1 MSSELGAVIPGLILF
16 LIGLFIWCSET
27 YSDAPIA
34 GFWRDMSSDFY
45 SKRGASIRRLAWTLA
60 AISSGTGV
68 LLNSAGAPHSLVLIT
83 VIFTFFFLLIAVLY
97 FLPLPVPHCIVLFLP
112 IPIPHLVDQQWQWH
126 KRQGFLDENHQIIA
140 PTPSQVNTLT
150 FTFGDI
156 SMSLT
161 ATMELPDTWRALSLP
176 NPKAILTPQ
185 IPPIVNATS
194 THPRSPLDDAI
205 FVAVG
210 IPEKTTGF
218 RPNFIV
224 TIDLMGESPIPL
236 DEIIPGWMTIE
247 QTRFPIPSD
256 DTLMTTGL
264 YVDEGLSYTAI
275 QWTWTQAVSN
285 RTVRLYATATATTTS
300 INSIADQ
307 LPRMLE
313 TLQVI
318 S

>member
-1 MSSELGAVIPGLILF
+1 
-16 LIGLFIWCSET
+16 
-27 YSDAPIA
+27 
-34 GFWRDMSSDFY
+34 
-45 SKRGASIRRLAWTLA
+45 
-60 AISSGTGV
+60 
-68 LLNSAGAPHSLVLIT
+68 
-83 VIFTFFFLLIAVLY
+83 
-97 FLPLPVPHCIVLFLP
+97 
-112 IPIPHLVDQQWQWH
+112 
-126 KRQGFLDENHQIIA
+126 
-140 PTPSQVNTLT
+140 
-150 FTFGDI
+150 
-156 SMSLT
+156 MSLT
-161 ATMELPDTWRALSLP
+161 ATMELPNTWRALSLP
-176 NPKAILTPQ
+176 NPKPILTPQ

-194 THPRSPLDDAI
+194 AHPRSPLDDAL

-236 DEIIPGWMTIE
+236 DRIIPGWMTIE
-247 QTRFPIPSD
+247 ETRFPIPRD

-313 TLQVI
+313 TLQVTP
-318 S
+318 

>member
-1 MSSELGAVIPGLILF
+1 MDSSILFTALGLPFGCLGLYVWYVETYTDTPLAQFWRAYGKTIAPRRVNEIASPLWMLCMISGSLLLFSTKIALPQHIQSVIAGSIPFFLILSIVF
-16 LIGLFIWCSET
+16 L
-27 YSDAPIA
+27 
-34 GFWRDMSSDFY
+34 
-45 SKRGASIRRLAWTLA
+45 
-60 AISSGTGV
+60 
-68 LLNSAGAPHSLVLIT
+68 
-83 VIFTFFFLLIAVLY
+83 
-97 FLPLPVPHCIVLFLP
+97 LP

-126 KRQGFLDENHQIIA
+126 KRQGFLDENRQIIA
-140 PTPSQVNTLT
+140 PTPNQVNNLT

-236 DEIIPGWMTIE
+236 DDVIPGWMTIE
-247 QTRFPIPSD
+247 QTGFSIPSD

-313 TLQVI
+313 TLQVTP
-318 S
+318 

>member
-1 MSSELGAVIPGLILF
+1 MDSSILF
-16 LIGLFIWCSET
+16 TALGLPFGCLGLYVWYIET
-27 YSDAPIA
+27 YTDTPLAQ
-34 GFWRDMSSDFY
+34 FWRAYGKANAPRRVNEIAIPLWMLCMIS
-45 SKRGASIRRLAWTLA
+45 AS
-60 AISSGTGV
+60 
-68 LLNSAGAPHSLVLIT
+68 LLLFSIKIALPQHIQSVFAGSIP
-83 VIFTFFFLLIAVLY
+83 FFLMLSIV
-97 FLPLPVPHCIVLFLP
+97 FLLP

-126 KRQGFLDENHQIIA
+126 KRQGFLDENRQIIA
-140 PTPSQVNTLT
+140 PTPNQVNTLT

-161 ATMELPDTWRALSLP
+161 ATMELPNTWRALSLP

-185 IPPIVNATS
+185 VPPIVNATS
-194 THPRSPLDDAI
+194 AHPRSPLDDAL

-236 DEIIPGWMTIE
+236 DGIIPGWMTIE

-264 YVDEGLSYTAI
+264 YVDEGLSYTVI

-313 TLQVI
+313 TLQVTP
-318 S
+318 

>member
-1 MSSELGAVIPGLILF
+1 MDSSILF
-16 LIGLFIWCSET
+16 TALGLPFGCLGLYVWYIET
-27 YSDAPIA
+27 YTDTPLAQ
-34 GFWRDMSSDFY
+34 FWRAYGKANAPRRVNEIAIPLWMLCMISGSLLLF
-45 SKRGASIRRLAWTLA
+45 SIKIALPQH
-60 AISSGTGV
+60 IQSV
-68 LLNSAGAPHSLVLIT
+68 FAGSIP
-83 VIFTFFFLLIAVLY
+83 FFLMLSIV
-97 FLPLPVPHCIVLFLP
+97 FLLP

-126 KRQGFLDENHQIIA
+126 KRQGFLDENRQIIA
-140 PTPSQVNTLT
+140 PTPSLVNNLT

-194 THPRSPLDDAI
+194 AHPRSPLDDAL

-210 IPEKTTGF
+210 IPEKTSGF

-224 TIDLMGESPIPL
+224 TIDLMGKSPIPL
-236 DEIIPGWMTIE
+236 DDIIPGWMTIE

-313 TLQVI
+313 TLQVTP
-318 S
+318 

>member
-1 MSSELGAVIPGLILF
+1 MDSSILFTALGFPFGCLGLYVWYVETYTDTPLAQFWRAYGKTIAPRRVNEIASPLWMLSMISGSLLLFSIKIALPQHIQSVIAGSIPFFLILSIVF
-16 LIGLFIWCSET
+16 L
-27 YSDAPIA
+27 
-34 GFWRDMSSDFY
+34 
-45 SKRGASIRRLAWTLA
+45 
-60 AISSGTGV
+60 
-68 LLNSAGAPHSLVLIT
+68 
-83 VIFTFFFLLIAVLY
+83 
-97 FLPLPVPHCIVLFLP
+97 LP

-126 KRQGFLDENHQIIA
+126 KRQGFLDENRQIIA

-194 THPRSPLDDAI
+194 AHPRSPLDDAL

-236 DEIIPGWMTIE
+236 DGIIPAWMTIE
-247 QTRFPIPSD
+247 QTRFSIPSD

>member
-1 MSSELGAVIPGLILF
+1 MDSSILFTALGLPFGCLGLYVWYVETYTDTPLAQFWRAYGKTIAPRRVNEIASPLWMLCMISGSLLLFSTKIALPQHIQSVIAGSIPFFLILSIVF
-16 LIGLFIWCSET
+16 L
-27 YSDAPIA
+27 
-34 GFWRDMSSDFY
+34 
-45 SKRGASIRRLAWTLA
+45 
-60 AISSGTGV
+60 
-68 LLNSAGAPHSLVLIT
+68 
-83 VIFTFFFLLIAVLY
+83 
-97 FLPLPVPHCIVLFLP
+97 LP

-126 KRQGFLDENHQIIA
+126 KRQGFLDENRQIIA
-140 PTPSQVNTLT
+140 PTPNQVNNLT

-194 THPRSPLDDAI
+194 THPRSPLDDAL

-236 DEIIPGWMTIE
+236 DGIIPAWMTIE
-247 QTRFPIPSD
+247 QTRFSIPSD

-275 QWTWTQAVSN
+275 QWTWTQTLSN
-285 RTVRLYATATATTTS
+285 RKVRLYATATATTTS

-313 TLQVI
+313 TLQVTP
-318 S
+318 

>member
-1 MSSELGAVIPGLILF
+1 MDSNILF
-16 LIGLFIWCSET
+16 TALGLPFGCLGLYVWYVET
-27 YSDAPIA
+27 YTDTPLAQFLRAYNKANAPRRVNEIFIPLLMLGMISGALLPFSIKIALPQHIQSVIA
-34 GFWRDMSSDFY
+34 GSILFFY
-45 SKRGASIRRLAWTLA
+45 MLSI
-60 AISSGTGV
+60 V
-68 LLNSAGAPHSLVLIT
+68 
-83 VIFTFFFLLIAVLY
+83 FL
-97 FLPLPVPHCIVLFLP
+97 LP

-126 KRQGFLDENHQIIA
+126 KRQGFLDENRQIIA
-140 PTPSQVNTLT
+140 PTPSLVNNLT
-150 FTFGDI
+150 FTFGNI

-194 THPRSPLDDAI
+194 THPRSPLDDAL

-236 DEIIPGWMTIE
+236 DGIIPGWMTIE
-247 QTRFPIPSD
+247 ETRFPIPCD

-285 RTVRLYATATATTTS
+285 RTVRLYPTATATTTS

>member
-1 MSSELGAVIPGLILF
+1 MDSSILFTALGLPFGCLGLYVWYVETYTDTPLAQFWRAYGKTIAPRRVNEIASPLWMLCMISGSLLLFSTKIALPQHIQSVIAGSIPFFLILSIVF
-16 LIGLFIWCSET
+16 L
-27 YSDAPIA
+27 
-34 GFWRDMSSDFY
+34 
-45 SKRGASIRRLAWTLA
+45 
-60 AISSGTGV
+60 
-68 LLNSAGAPHSLVLIT
+68 
-83 VIFTFFFLLIAVLY
+83 
-97 FLPLPVPHCIVLFLP
+97 LP

-126 KRQGFLDENHQIIA
+126 KRHGLIDENGKIIP
-140 PTPSQVNTLT
+140 PTPHQTNYCSYALGGETVTIKT
-150 FTFGDI
+150 
-156 SMSLT
+156 S
-161 ATMELPDTWRALSLP
+161 MELPDTWRALSLP

-194 THPRSPLDDAI
+194 THPRSPLDDALFI
-205 FVAVG
+205 AVG

-224 TIDLMGESPIPL
+224 TIDLMGESPILL
-236 DEIIPGWMTIE
+236 DGIIPGWMTIE
-247 QTRFPIPSD
+247 QTGFSIPSD

-318 S
+318 P

>member
-1 MSSELGAVIPGLILF
+1 MDSNILF
-16 LIGLFIWCSET
+16 TALGLPFGGLGLYVWYVET
-27 YSDAPIA
+27 YTDTPLAQFWRAYSKENVPQRVNEIAIPLWMLCMISGALLLFSVKIALPQHIQSVIA
-34 GFWRDMSSDFY
+34 G
-45 SKRGASIRRLAWTLA
+45 SI
-60 AISSGTGV
+60 
-68 LLNSAGAPHSLVLIT
+68 P
-83 VIFTFFFLLIAVLY
+83 FFLMLSIV
-97 FLPLPVPHCIVLFLP
+97 FLLP
-112 IPIPHLVDQQWQWH
+112 IPIPHIVDQQWQWH
-126 KRQGFLDENHQIIA
+126 KRQGFLDENRQIIA

-194 THPRSPLDDAI
+194 AHPRSPLDDAL

-224 TIDLMGESPIPL
+224 TIDLMGKSPIPL

-275 QWTWTQAVSN
+275 QWTWTQTVSN

-318 S
+318 P

>member
-1 MSSELGAVIPGLILF
+1 MDSSILFTALGLPFGCLGLYVWYVETYTDTPLAQFWRAYGKTIAPRRVNEIASPLWMLCMISGSLLLFSTKIALPQHIQSVIAGSIPFFLILSIVF
-16 LIGLFIWCSET
+16 L
-27 YSDAPIA
+27 
-34 GFWRDMSSDFY
+34 
-45 SKRGASIRRLAWTLA
+45 
-60 AISSGTGV
+60 
-68 LLNSAGAPHSLVLIT
+68 
-83 VIFTFFFLLIAVLY
+83 
-97 FLPLPVPHCIVLFLP
+97 LP

-126 KRQGFLDENHQIIA
+126 KRQGFLDENRQIIA

-194 THPRSPLDDAI
+194 AHPRSPLDDAL

-224 TIDLMGESPIPL
+224 TIDLMGKSPIPL
-236 DEIIPGWMTIE
+236 DGIIPGWMTIE
-247 QTRFPIPSD
+247 ETRFPIPSD

-264 YVDEGLSYTAI
+264 YVDEGLSYTVI
-275 QWTWTQAVSN
+275 QWTWTQAVGN

-318 S
+318 P

>member
-1 MSSELGAVIPGLILF
+1 MDSSILF
-16 LIGLFIWCSET
+16 TALGFPFGCLGLYVWYIET
-27 YSDAPIA
+27 YTDTPLAQ
-34 GFWRDMSSDFY
+34 FWRAYGKANAPRRVNEIAIPLWMLCMISGSLLLF
-45 SKRGASIRRLAWTLA
+45 SIKIALPQP
-60 AISSGTGV
+60 IQSV
-68 LLNSAGAPHSLVLIT
+68 FAGSIP
-83 VIFTFFFLLIAVLY
+83 FFLMLSIV
-97 FLPLPVPHCIVLFLP
+97 FLLP

-126 KRQGFLDENHQIIA
+126 KRQGFLDENRQIIA

-194 THPRSPLDDAI
+194 AHPRSPLDDAL

>member
-1 MSSELGAVIPGLILF
+1 MDSSILF
-16 LIGLFIWCSET
+16 TALGLPFGCLGLYVWYIET
-27 YSDAPIA
+27 YTDTPLAQ
-34 GFWRDMSSDFY
+34 FWRAYGKANAPRRVNEIAIPLWMLCMIS
-45 SKRGASIRRLAWTLA
+45 AS
-60 AISSGTGV
+60 
-68 LLNSAGAPHSLVLIT
+68 LLLFSIKIALPQHIQSVFAGSIP
-83 VIFTFFFLLIAVLY
+83 FFLMLSIV
-97 FLPLPVPHCIVLFLP
+97 FLLP

-126 KRQGFLDENHQIIA
+126 KRQGFLDENRQIIA
-140 PTPSQVNTLT
+140 PTPSLVNNLT

-194 THPRSPLDDAI
+194 AHPRSPLDDAL

-210 IPEKTTGF
+210 IPEKTSGF

-224 TIDLMGESPIPL
+224 TIDLMGKSPIPL
-236 DEIIPGWMTIE
+236 DDIIPGWMTIE
-247 QTRFPIPSD
+247 ETRFPIPSD

-313 TLQVI
+313 TLQVL

>member
-1 MSSELGAVIPGLILF
+1 MDSSILF
-16 LIGLFIWCSET
+16 TALGLPFGCLGLYVWYIET
-27 YSDAPIA
+27 YTDTPLAQ
-34 GFWRDMSSDFY
+34 FWRAYGKANAPRRVNEIAIPLWMLCMIS
-45 SKRGASIRRLAWTLA
+45 AS
-60 AISSGTGV
+60 
-68 LLNSAGAPHSLVLIT
+68 LLLFSIKIALPQHIQSVFAGSIP
-83 VIFTFFFLLIAVLY
+83 FFLMLSIV
-97 FLPLPVPHCIVLFLP
+97 FLLP

-126 KRQGFLDENHQIIA
+126 KRQGFLDENRQIIA
-140 PTPSQVNTLT
+140 PTPSLVNNLT

-194 THPRSPLDDAI
+194 AHPRSPLDDAL

-236 DEIIPGWMTIE
+236 DGIIPGWMTIE
-247 QTRFPIPSD
+247 ETRFPIPCD

>member
-1 MSSELGAVIPGLILF
+1 MDSNILFTALGLPFGCLGLYVWYVETYTDTPLAQFWRAYSKANVPRRVNEIAMPLWMLCMISGSLLLFSIKIALPQHIQSVIAGSFPFFLILSIVF
-16 LIGLFIWCSET
+16 L
-27 YSDAPIA
+27 
-34 GFWRDMSSDFY
+34 
-45 SKRGASIRRLAWTLA
+45 
-60 AISSGTGV
+60 
-68 LLNSAGAPHSLVLIT
+68 
-83 VIFTFFFLLIAVLY
+83 
-97 FLPLPVPHCIVLFLP
+97 LP

-126 KRQGFLDENHQIIA
+126 KRQGFLDENRQIIA
-140 PTPSQVNTLT
+140 PTPNQVNTLT

-161 ATMELPDTWRALSLP
+161 ATMELPNTWRALSLP

-194 THPRSPLDDAI
+194 AHPRSPLDDAL

-236 DEIIPGWMTIE
+236 DGIIPGWMTIE
-247 QTRFPIPSD
+247 ETRFPIPCD

-313 TLQVI
+313 TLQVTP
-318 S
+318 

>member
-1 MSSELGAVIPGLILF
+1 MDSSILF
-16 LIGLFIWCSET
+16 TALGLPFGCLGLYVWYIET
-27 YSDAPIA
+27 YTDTPLAQ
-34 GFWRDMSSDFY
+34 FWRAYGKANAPRRVNEIAIPLWMLCMIS
-45 SKRGASIRRLAWTLA
+45 AS
-60 AISSGTGV
+60 
-68 LLNSAGAPHSLVLIT
+68 LLLFSIKIALPQHIQSVFAGSIP
-83 VIFTFFFLLIAVLY
+83 FFLMLSIV
-97 FLPLPVPHCIVLFLP
+97 FLLP

-126 KRQGFLDENHQIIA
+126 KRQGFLDENRQIIA
-140 PTPSQVNTLT
+140 PTPSLVNNLT

-161 ATMELPDTWRALSLP
+161 ATMELPNTWRALSLP

-194 THPRSPLDDAI
+194 AHPRSPLDDAL

-236 DEIIPGWMTIE
+236 DGIIPGWMTIE
-247 QTRFPIPSD
+247 ETRFPIPSD

-313 TLQVI
+313 TLQVTP
-318 S
+318 

>member
-1 MSSELGAVIPGLILF
+1 MDSSILF
-16 LIGLFIWCSET
+16 TALGLPFGCLGLYVWYIET
-27 YSDAPIA
+27 YTDTPLAQ
-34 GFWRDMSSDFY
+34 FWRAYGKANAPRRVNEIAIPLWMLCMIS
-45 SKRGASIRRLAWTLA
+45 AS
-60 AISSGTGV
+60 
-68 LLNSAGAPHSLVLIT
+68 LLLFSIKIALPQHIQSVFAGSIP
-83 VIFTFFFLLIAVLY
+83 FFLMLSIV
-97 FLPLPVPHCIVLFLP
+97 FLLP

-126 KRQGFLDENHQIIA
+126 KRQGFLDENRQIIA
-140 PTPSQVNTLT
+140 PTPSLVNNLT

-185 IPPIVNATS
+185 IPPIVNATFA
-194 THPRSPLDDAI
+194 HPRSPLDDAL

-210 IPEKTTGF
+210 IPEKTSGF

-224 TIDLMGESPIPL
+224 TIDLMGKSPIPL
-236 DEIIPGWMTIE
+236 DDIIPGWMTIE
-247 QTRFPIPSD
+247 ETRFPIPSD

-275 QWTWTQAVSN
+275 QWTWTQTVSN

-318 S
+318 P

>member
-1 MSSELGAVIPGLILF
+1 MDSNILFTALGLPFGGLGLYVWYVETYTDTPLAQFWRAYSKENVPQRVNEIAIPLWMLCMISGALFLFSIKIALPQHIQSVIAGSIPFFLIL
-16 LIGLFIWCSET
+16 
-27 YSDAPIA
+27 
-34 GFWRDMSSDFY
+34 
-45 SKRGASIRRLAWTLA
+45 SIVYL
-60 AISSGTGV
+60 
-68 LLNSAGAPHSLVLIT
+68 
-83 VIFTFFFLLIAVLY
+83 
-97 FLPLPVPHCIVLFLP
+97 LP
-112 IPIPHLVDQQWQWH
+112 IPIPHIVDQQWQWH
-126 KRQGFLDENHQIIA
+126 KRQGFLDENRQIIA
-140 PTPSQVNTLT
+140 PTPNQVNTLT

-194 THPRSPLDDAI
+194 AHPRSPLDDAL

-224 TIDLMGESPIPL
+224 TIDLMGKSPIPL
-236 DEIIPGWMTIE
+236 DGIIPGWMTIE
-247 QTRFPIPSD
+247 QTGFSIPSD

-275 QWTWTQAVSN
+275 QWTWTQTVSN

>member
-27 YSDAPIA
+27 YSDAQIA
-34 GFWRDMSSDFY
+34 VFWRDMSSDFY

-60 AISSGTGV
+60 AISSGTGI
-68 LLNSAGAPHSLVLIT
+68 LLETAGAPRSLVFIIA
-83 VIFTFFFLLIAVLY
+83 IFGLLFLLIAVLY
-97 FLPLPVPHCIVLFLP
+97 FLPLPVPHCI
-112 IPIPHLVDQQWQWH
+112 DAQWQWH
-126 KRQGFLDENHQIIA
+126 KRHGFLDENRQIIA

-194 THPRSPLDDAI
+194 THPRSPLDDAL

-236 DEIIPGWMTIE
+236 DGIIPGWMTIE
-247 QTRFPIPSD
+247 QTRFSIPSD

-275 QWTWTQAVSN
+275 QWTWTQTLSN
-285 RTVRLYATATATTTS
+285 RKVRLYATATATTTS

>member
-1 MSSELGAVIPGLILF
+1 MDSSILF
-16 LIGLFIWCSET
+16 TALGLPFGCLGLYVWYIET
-27 YSDAPIA
+27 YTDTPLAQ
-34 GFWRDMSSDFY
+34 FWRAYGKANAPRRVNEIAIPLWMLCMIS
-45 SKRGASIRRLAWTLA
+45 AS
-60 AISSGTGV
+60 
-68 LLNSAGAPHSLVLIT
+68 LLLFSIKIALPQHIQSVFAGSIP
-83 VIFTFFFLLIAVLY
+83 FFLMLSIV
-97 FLPLPVPHCIVLFLP
+97 FLLP

-126 KRQGFLDENHQIIA
+126 KRQGFLDENRQIIA
-140 PTPSQVNTLT
+140 PTPSLVNNLT

-194 THPRSPLDDAI
+194 AHPRSPLDDAL

-210 IPEKTTGF
+210 IPEKTSGF

-224 TIDLMGESPIPL
+224 TIDLMGKSPIPL
-236 DEIIPGWMTIE
+236 DDIIPGWMTIE
-247 QTRFPIPSD
+247 ETRFPIPSD

-264 YVDEGLSYTAI
+264 YVDEGLSYTVI
-275 QWTWTQAVSN
+275 QWTWTQTVSN

>member
-1 MSSELGAVIPGLILF
+1 MDSNILFTALGLPFGCLGLYVWYVETYTDTPLAQFLRAYNKANAPRRVNEIFIPLLMLGMISGALLPFSIKIALPQHIQSVIAGSIPFFLILSIVF
-16 LIGLFIWCSET
+16 L
-27 YSDAPIA
+27 
-34 GFWRDMSSDFY
+34 
-45 SKRGASIRRLAWTLA
+45 
-60 AISSGTGV
+60 
-68 LLNSAGAPHSLVLIT
+68 
-83 VIFTFFFLLIAVLY
+83 
-97 FLPLPVPHCIVLFLP
+97 LP

-126 KRQGFLDENHQIIA
+126 KRQGFLDENRQIIA
-140 PTPSQVNTLT
+140 PTPNQVNNLT

-194 THPRSPLDDAI
+194 AHPRSPLDDAL

-236 DEIIPGWMTIE
+236 DGIIPGWMTIE
-247 QTRFPIPSD
+247 QTGFSIPSD

-285 RTVRLYATATATTTS
+285 KTVRLYATATATTTS

-313 TLQVI
+313 TLQVTP
-318 S
+318 

>member
-1 MSSELGAVIPGLILF
+1 MDSSILFTALGLPFGCLGLYVWYVETYTDTPLAQFLRAYNKANAPRRVNEIFIPLLMLGMISGALLPFSIKIALPQHIQSVIAGSIPFFLILSIVF
-16 LIGLFIWCSET
+16 L
-27 YSDAPIA
+27 
-34 GFWRDMSSDFY
+34 
-45 SKRGASIRRLAWTLA
+45 
-60 AISSGTGV
+60 
-68 LLNSAGAPHSLVLIT
+68 
-83 VIFTFFFLLIAVLY
+83 
-97 FLPLPVPHCIVLFLP
+97 LP

-126 KRQGFLDENHQIIA
+126 KRQGFLDENRQIIA
-140 PTPSQVNTLT
+140 PTPNQVNNLT

-185 IPPIVNATS
+185 VPPIVNATS
-194 THPRSPLDDAI
+194 AHPRSPLDDAL

-210 IPEKTTGF
+210 IPEKTIGF

-236 DEIIPGWMTIE
+236 DGIIPGWMTIE
-247 QTRFPIPSD
+247 QTGFSIPSD

-285 RTVRLYATATATTTS
+285 KTVRLYATATATTTS

-318 S
+318 P

>member
-1 MSSELGAVIPGLILF
+1 MDSSILFTALGLPFGCLGLYVWYIETYTDTPLAQFWRAYGKANAPRRVNEIAIPLWMLCMISASLLLFSIKIALPQHIQSVFAGSIPFFLILSIVF
-16 LIGLFIWCSET
+16 L
-27 YSDAPIA
+27 
-34 GFWRDMSSDFY
+34 
-45 SKRGASIRRLAWTLA
+45 
-60 AISSGTGV
+60 
-68 LLNSAGAPHSLVLIT
+68 
-83 VIFTFFFLLIAVLY
+83 
-97 FLPLPVPHCIVLFLP
+97 LP

-126 KRQGFLDENHQIIA
+126 KRQGFLDENRQIIA
-140 PTPSQVNTLT
+140 PTPSLVNNLT

-194 THPRSPLDDAI
+194 AHPRSPLDDAL

-210 IPEKTTGF
+210 IPEKTSGF

-224 TIDLMGESPIPL
+224 TIDLMGKSPIPL
-236 DEIIPGWMTIE
+236 DDIIPGWMTIE
-247 QTRFPIPSD
+247 ETRFPIPSD

>member
-1 MSSELGAVIPGLILF
+1 MDSSILF
-16 LIGLFIWCSET
+16 TALGLPFGCLGLYVWYIET
-27 YSDAPIA
+27 YTDTPLAQ
-34 GFWRDMSSDFY
+34 FWRAYGKANAPRRVNEIAIPLWMLCMIA
-45 SKRGASIRRLAWTLA
+45 AS
-60 AISSGTGV
+60 
-68 LLNSAGAPHSLVLIT
+68 LLLFSIKIALPQHIQSVFAGSIP
-83 VIFTFFFLLIAVLY
+83 FFLMLSIV
-97 FLPLPVPHCIVLFLP
+97 FLLP

-126 KRQGFLDENHQIIA
+126 KRQGFLDENRQIIA

-194 THPRSPLDDAI
+194 AHPRSPLDDAL

-224 TIDLMGESPIPL
+224 TIDLMGKSPIPL

-247 QTRFPIPSD
+247 ETRFPIPSD

>member
-1 MSSELGAVIPGLILF
+1 MDSNILFTALGLPFGCLGLYVWYVETYTDTPLAQFWRAYSKENVPRRVNEIAMPLWMLCMISGSLLLFSIKIALPQHIQSVIAGSFPFFLILSIVF
-16 LIGLFIWCSET
+16 L
-27 YSDAPIA
+27 
-34 GFWRDMSSDFY
+34 
-45 SKRGASIRRLAWTLA
+45 
-60 AISSGTGV
+60 
-68 LLNSAGAPHSLVLIT
+68 
-83 VIFTFFFLLIAVLY
+83 
-97 FLPLPVPHCIVLFLP
+97 LP

-126 KRQGFLDENHQIIA
+126 KRQGFLDENRQIIA
-140 PTPSQVNTLT
+140 PTPNQVNNLT

-194 THPRSPLDDAI
+194 AHPRSPLDDAI

-247 QTRFPIPSD
+247 QTGFSIPSD

>member
-1 MSSELGAVIPGLILF
+1 MDSSILF
-16 LIGLFIWCSET
+16 TALGLPFGCLGLYVWYIET
-27 YSDAPIA
+27 YTDTPLAQ
-34 GFWRDMSSDFY
+34 FWRAYGKANAPRRVNEIAIPLWMLCMIS
-45 SKRGASIRRLAWTLA
+45 AS
-60 AISSGTGV
+60 
-68 LLNSAGAPHSLVLIT
+68 LLLFSIKIALPQHIQSVFAGSIP
-83 VIFTFFFLLIAVLY
+83 FFLMLSIV
-97 FLPLPVPHCIVLFLP
+97 FLLP

-126 KRQGFLDENHQIIA
+126 KRQGFLDENRQIIA
-140 PTPSQVNTLT
+140 PTPSLVNNLT

-194 THPRSPLDDAI
+194 THPRSPLDDAL

-210 IPEKTTGF
+210 IPEKTSGF

-224 TIDLMGESPIPL
+224 TIDLMGKSPIPL
-236 DEIIPGWMTIE
+236 DDIIPGWMTIE
-247 QTRFPIPSD
+247 ETRFPIPSD

>member
-1 MSSELGAVIPGLILF
+1 MDSSILFTALGLPFGCLGLYVWYVETYTDTPLAQFWRAYGKTIAPRRVNEIASPLWMLCMISGSLLLFSIKIALPQHIQSVIAGSIPFFLILSIVF
-16 LIGLFIWCSET
+16 L
-27 YSDAPIA
+27 
-34 GFWRDMSSDFY
+34 
-45 SKRGASIRRLAWTLA
+45 
-60 AISSGTGV
+60 
-68 LLNSAGAPHSLVLIT
+68 
-83 VIFTFFFLLIAVLY
+83 
-97 FLPLPVPHCIVLFLP
+97 LP
-112 IPIPHLVDQQWQWH
+112 IPIPHLVDQEWQWH
-126 KRQGFLDENHQIIA
+126 KRQGFLDENRQIIA
-140 PTPSQVNTLT
+140 PTPSQVNNLT

-194 THPRSPLDDAI
+194 THPRSPLDDAL

-224 TIDLMGESPIPL
+224 TIDLMGKSPIPL
-236 DEIIPGWMTIE
+236 DDVIPGWITIE
-247 QTRFPIPSD
+247 ETRFPIPSD

-318 S
+318 P

>member
-1 MSSELGAVIPGLILF
+1 MDSSILF
-16 LIGLFIWCSET
+16 TALGLPFGCLGLYVWYVET
-27 YSDAPIA
+27 YTDTPLAQ
-34 GFWRDMSSDFY
+34 FWRAYGKANAPRRVNEIAIPLWMLCMIS
-45 SKRGASIRRLAWTLA
+45 AS
-60 AISSGTGV
+60 
-68 LLNSAGAPHSLVLIT
+68 LLLFSIKIALPQHIQSVFAGSIP
-83 VIFTFFFLLIAVLY
+83 FFLMLSIV
-97 FLPLPVPHCIVLFLP
+97 FLLP

-126 KRQGFLDENHQIIA
+126 KRQGFLDENRQIIA
-140 PTPSQVNTLT
+140 PTPSLVNNLT

-194 THPRSPLDDAI
+194 AHPRSPLDDAL

-236 DEIIPGWMTIE
+236 DGIIPGWMTIE
-247 QTRFPIPSD
+247 ETRFPIPSD

>member
-1 MSSELGAVIPGLILF
+1 MSSELGVVLPGLILF
-16 LIGLFIWCSET
+16 LIGLMIWCSET
-27 YSDAPIA
+27 YSDAEIA
-34 GFWRDMSSDFY
+34 VFWRDMSSDFY
-45 SKRGASIRRLAWTLA
+45 SKRGASIRRLAWTLF
-60 AISSGTGV
+60 AISSGTGI
-68 LLNSAGAPHSLVLIT
+68 LLETAGAPHSLVFIIAILGLL
-83 VIFTFFFLLIAVLY
+83 FLLIAVLY
-97 FLPLPVPHCIVLFLP
+97 FLPLPVPHCI
-112 IPIPHLVDQQWQWH
+112 DAQWQWH
-126 KRQGFLDENHQIIA
+126 KRHGLIDENGKIIP
-140 PTPSQVNTLT
+140 PTPHQTNYCSYALGGETVTIKT
-150 FTFGDI
+150 
-156 SMSLT
+156 S
-161 ATMELPDTWRALSLP
+161 MELPDTWRALSLP

-194 THPRSPLDDAI
+194 AHPRSPLDDAL

-236 DEIIPGWMTIE
+236 DEIIAGWMTIE
-247 QTRFPIPSD
+247 ETRFPIPSD

-275 QWTWTQAVSN
+275 QWTWTQVVSN

>member
-1 MSSELGAVIPGLILF
+1 MDSSILFTALGLPFGCLGLYVWYVETYTDTPLAQFWRAYGKTIAPRRVNEIASPLWMLCMISGSLLLFSTKIALPQHIQSVIAGSIPFFLILSIVF
-16 LIGLFIWCSET
+16 L
-27 YSDAPIA
+27 
-34 GFWRDMSSDFY
+34 
-45 SKRGASIRRLAWTLA
+45 
-60 AISSGTGV
+60 
-68 LLNSAGAPHSLVLIT
+68 
-83 VIFTFFFLLIAVLY
+83 
-97 FLPLPVPHCIVLFLP
+97 LP

-126 KRQGFLDENHQIIA
+126 KRQGFLDENRQIIA
-140 PTPSQVNTLT
+140 PTPNQVNTLT

-176 NPKAILTPQ
+176 NPKTILTPQ

-194 THPRSPLDDAI
+194 AHPRSPLDDAL

-236 DEIIPGWMTIE
+236 DDVIPGWMTIE
-247 QTRFPIPSD
+247 QTGFSIPSD

>member
-1 MSSELGAVIPGLILF
+1 MDSNILFTALGLPFGCLGLYVWYVETYTDTPLAQFWRAYSKENVPQRVNEIAMPLWMLCMISGSLLLFSVKIALPQYIQSVIAGSIPFFLILSIVF
-16 LIGLFIWCSET
+16 L
-27 YSDAPIA
+27 
-34 GFWRDMSSDFY
+34 
-45 SKRGASIRRLAWTLA
+45 
-60 AISSGTGV
+60 
-68 LLNSAGAPHSLVLIT
+68 
-83 VIFTFFFLLIAVLY
+83 
-97 FLPLPVPHCIVLFLP
+97 LP

-126 KRQGFLDENHQIIA
+126 KRQGFLDENRQIIA
-140 PTPSQVNTLT
+140 PTPSLVNNLT

-194 THPRSPLDDAI
+194 AHPRSPLDDAL

-210 IPEKTTGF
+210 NPEKTTGF

-224 TIDLMGESPIPL
+224 TIDLLGESPMPL

-247 QTRFPIPSD
+247 ETRFPIPCD

-264 YVDEGLSYTAI
+264 YIDEGLSYTAI

-313 TLQVI
+313 TLQVTP
-318 S
+318 

>member
-1 MSSELGAVIPGLILF
+1 MDSSILF
-16 LIGLFIWCSET
+16 TALGFPFGCLGLYVWYIET
-27 YSDAPIA
+27 YTDTPLAQ
-34 GFWRDMSSDFY
+34 FWRAYGKANAPRRVNEIAIPLWMLCMIA
-45 SKRGASIRRLAWTLA
+45 AS
-60 AISSGTGV
+60 
-68 LLNSAGAPHSLVLIT
+68 LLLFSIKIALPQHIQSVFAGSIP
-83 VIFTFFFLLIAVLY
+83 FFLMLSIV
-97 FLPLPVPHCIVLFLP
+97 FLLP

-126 KRQGFLDENHQIIA
+126 KRQGFLDENRQIIA
-140 PTPSQVNTLT
+140 PTPSLVNNLT

-194 THPRSPLDDAI
+194 AHPRSPLDDAL

-224 TIDLMGESPIPL
+224 TIDLMGKSPIPL

-247 QTRFPIPSD
+247 ETRFPIPSD

-285 RTVRLYATATATTTS
+285 RIVRLYATATATTTS

>member
-1 MSSELGAVIPGLILF
+1 MDSNILFTALGLPFGCLGLYVWYVETYTDTPLAQFWRAYSKANVPRRVNEIAMPLWMLCMISGSLLLFSIKIALPQHIQSVIAGSFPFFLILSIVF
-16 LIGLFIWCSET
+16 L
-27 YSDAPIA
+27 
-34 GFWRDMSSDFY
+34 
-45 SKRGASIRRLAWTLA
+45 
-60 AISSGTGV
+60 
-68 LLNSAGAPHSLVLIT
+68 
-83 VIFTFFFLLIAVLY
+83 
-97 FLPLPVPHCIVLFLP
+97 LP

-126 KRQGFLDENHQIIA
+126 KRQGFLDENRQIIA
-140 PTPSQVNTLT
+140 PTPNQVNTLT

-194 THPRSPLDDAI
+194 AHPRSPLDDAI

-313 TLQVI
+313 TLQVTP
-318 S
+318 

>member
-1 MSSELGAVIPGLILF
+1 MDSSILF
-16 LIGLFIWCSET
+16 TALGLPFGCLGLYVWYIET
-27 YSDAPIA
+27 YTDTPLAQ
-34 GFWRDMSSDFY
+34 FWRAYGKANAPRRVNEIAIPLWMLCMIA
-45 SKRGASIRRLAWTLA
+45 AS
-60 AISSGTGV
+60 
-68 LLNSAGAPHSLVLIT
+68 LLLFSIKIALPQHIQSVFAGSIP
-83 VIFTFFFLLIAVLY
+83 FFLMLSIV
-97 FLPLPVPHCIVLFLP
+97 FLLP

-126 KRQGFLDENHQIIA
+126 KRQGFLDENRQIIA
-140 PTPSQVNTLT
+140 PTPNQVNTLT

-194 THPRSPLDDAI
+194 AHPRSPLDDAL

-224 TIDLMGESPIPL
+224 TIDLMGKSPIPL

-247 QTRFPIPSD
+247 ETRFPIPSD

-285 RTVRLYATATATTTS
+285 RIVRLYATATATTTS